1 MSCTDS
7 NVSPVIDLDR
17 VSAVLATNRIN
28 NPVSNFASDSRV
40 NKTGQDPVASTYVSK
55 LVKLDNPATSITV
68 QFASYRRDASDI
80 RVFFKTITEGSTEN
94 SIDRD
99 FELFPGFDNLN
110 QFGEIINKSSN
121 NGKPDD
127 KVTPSVG
134 LEFKD
139 YTFSIDDL
147 PPFTKFQIKMDMVG
161 TNQAQ
166 PPLIK
171 DLRAIALA

>member
-1 MSCTDS
+1 M
-7 NVSPVIDLDR
+7 SPVIDLDR
-17 VSAVLATNRIN
+17 VAVVLTTNRLN
-28 NPVSNFASDSRV
+28 NPVLNFASDSRV
-40 NKTGQDPVASTYVSK
+40 NKTGQDPVGSCYVSK
-55 LVKLDNPATSITV
+55 LVGLDNPATSLTV
-68 QFASYRRDASDI
+68 QFASYRRSESDI
-80 RVFFKTITEGSTEN
+80 RVLFKTISEGSTEN
-94 SIDRD
+94 SIDKD
-99 FELFPGFDNLN
+99 FELFPGFDNIN
-110 QFGEIINKSSN
+110 QFGNIINESDN

-147 PPFTKFQIKMDMVG
+147 PPFTKFQIKIDMVG

-171 DLRAIALA
+171 ELRAIALA